1 MRDKVSNFCGMRP
14 SRREKGVQTMATNQK
29 AVTDSLRAEWT
40 ATFKAFVDNNFNTDV
55 CQTAAGTFMFPVVD
69 AAGEDRWVKVSI
81 IIPKGA
87 NEEDGTDGYS
97 LAREYQLKVD
107 AAEERARKR
116 EEEANAKRA
125 KAAAKAAA
133 KSGPTAV
140 EQ

>member
-1 MRDKVSNFCGMRP
+1 
-14 SRREKGVQTMATNQK
+14 MATNQK
-29 AVTDSLRAEWT
+29 QITDSLRAEWT

-81 IIPKGA
+81 IIPKDA

-97 LAREYQLKVD
+97 LAREYNLKQE
-107 AAEERARKR
+107 AAEERARK
-116 EEEANAKRA
+116 AKEKAETARA

-133 KSGPTAV
+133 KA
-140 EQ
+140 EK

>member
-1 MRDKVSNFCGMRP
+1 MRDKVNNFCGMRP
-14 SRREKGVQTMATNQK
+14 SRREKGEKHMATNQK

-69 AAGEDRWVKVSI
+69 AAGEDRWIKVSI
-81 IIPKGA
+81 IIPKDA

-116 EEEANAKRA
+116 EEEAQAKAAKRA
-125 KAAAKAAA
+125 AKAE
-133 KSGPTAV
+133 K
-140 EQ
+140 

>member
-1 MRDKVSNFCGMRP
+1 MRDKVNNFCGMRP

-29 AVTDSLRAEWT
+29 AITDSLRANWT
-40 ATFKAFVDNNFNTDV
+40 ATFKAFISNNFDTDV

-69 AAGEDRWVKVSI
+69 AAGEDRWVKVSV
-81 IIPKGA
+81 IIPKDA

-116 EEEANAKRA
+116 EEEAQAKAAKRA
-125 KAAAKAAA
+125 AKA
-133 KSGPTAV
+133 
-140 EQ
+140 

>member
-1 MRDKVSNFCGMRP
+1 
-14 SRREKGVQTMATNQK
+14 MATNQK
-29 AVTDSLRAEWT
+29 QVTDALRAEWT
-40 ATFKAFVDNNFNTDV
+40 ATFKAFVGNNFDTDV

-69 AAGEDRWVKVSI
+69 AAGEDRWVKVSV
-81 IIPKGA
+81 IIPKDA

-133 KSGPTAV
+133 KV
-140 EQ
+140 EK

>member
-1 MRDKVSNFCGMRP
+1 MANSN
-14 SRREKGVQTMATNQK
+14 KQI
-29 AVTDSLRAEWT
+29 TDSLRAMWT
-40 ATFKAFVDNNFNTDV
+40 AEFMAHVLNNHDTDV

-81 IIPKGA
+81 IIPKDA

-97 LAREYQLKVD
+97 LAREYQLKVN

-133 KSGPTAV
+133 KA
-140 EQ
+140 E

>member
-1 MRDKVSNFCGMRP
+1 
-14 SRREKGVQTMATNQK
+14 MATNQK
-29 AVTDSLRAEWT
+29 QVTDALRAEWT
-40 ATFKAFVDNNFNTDV
+40 EKFMAYVYAHDTDV

-69 AAGEDRWVKVSI
+69 AAGEDRWVKVSV
-81 IIPKGA
+81 IIPKEA

-116 EEEANAKRA
+116 EEDANAKRA

-133 KSGPTAV
+133 KA
-140 EQ
+140 EK

>member
-1 MRDKVSNFCGMRP
+1 MRLF
-14 SRREKGVQTMATNQK
+14 RRGKGVQTMASNQK
-29 AVTDSLRAEWT
+29 QITDTLRAEWT

-69 AAGEDRWVKVSI
+69 AAGEDRWVKVSV
-81 IIPKGA
+81 IIPKDA

-97 LAREYQLKVD
+97 LAREYQLKQD

-125 KAAAKAAA
+125 KAAAKAE
-133 KSGPTAV
+133 KK
-140 EQ
+140 EKI